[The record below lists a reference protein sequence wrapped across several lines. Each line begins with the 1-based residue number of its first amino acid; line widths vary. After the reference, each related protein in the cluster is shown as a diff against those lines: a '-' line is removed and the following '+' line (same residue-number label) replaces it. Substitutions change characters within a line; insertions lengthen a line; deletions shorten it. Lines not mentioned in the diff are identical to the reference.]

1 MMMNNMI
8 PLTIANTLDQTIKQ
22 RVEVSPQQTVRDVVL
37 QHNPTKLDTFD
48 VYDQDGNV
56 VSGEPAAN
64 HRDATVYVGV
74 PKVAGGGIPLNR
86 LTDLQIEYP
95 SIQSVKQWTDR
106 KQVKMFLVRFP
117 SNGRTKSGFWE
128 VVIYCPKA
136 SSQLMHAYVLNF
148 AEIRGHVGVALYDN
162 PPSIS
167 YSSGAGNGTIPGS
180 NRRGR
185 WVCHGHIMPH
195 LDRLG
200 KDPVVRVGAYIN
212 HIQNLLNQ

>member
-1 MMMNNMI
+1 MMNKMI

-117 SNGRTKSGFWE
+117 SNGRTQSGFWE

-148 AEIRGHVGVALYDN
+148 REIKGRAGVNLFSQ
-162 PPSIS
+162 PPSAS
-167 YSSGAGNGTIPGS
+167 YATGSGNGTIPGS
-180 NRRGR
+180 NRAAY